1 MFIFVLSFLG
11 EADDQVND
19 NYFDLNVT
27 IQINVDVSTTG
38 TLDATVTLHRPLVS
52 TIVPIHYDVYYG
64 RDTCQ
69 SNFLLPDCHLAN
81 VQKKITVLVA
91 DGEVCLLFFINLSF
105 NYLTV
110 IKSFNQIIY
119 LTFNICIF
127 CVQ

>member
-38 TLDATVTLHRPLVS
+38 TLDATVTLHRPLGVS
-52 TIVPIHYDVYYG
+52 RIVPIHYDVYYG

-91 DGEVCLLFFINLSF
+91 DGEVCLLFLITCP
-105 NYLTV
+105 LT
-110 IKSFNQIIY
+110 I
-119 LTFNICIF
+119 
-127 CVQ
+127 